1 MLLKSGL
8 RPLNIDLSLSSDDD
22 TCSSVVS
29 TNVGCETPLSS
40 WDFEPEIDIN
50 LEENYVDVEEQNDM
64 DNRSYDDLIK
74 KIIGTEE
81 ELRVTNSKLRLSEEE
96 NIKLKVQVGNGEG
109 QLDNVSEELNLK
121 KKELRKQK
129 ELLEEFNLKDEE
141 LQKQTAKLSTHIPE
155 YIPEYVS
162 NITNLVKQLEVASK
176 KLKISKVEIESLRN
190 ELRSKS
196 HETHQLQGQL
206 KVALENMAKS
216 ELELVSERKK
226 SQMLG
231 DLVTVYEDNET
242 KHKQDVQKLNSEM
255 LDLQAKFSLEKDEL
269 NFDIASLS
277 KMKIQLTSKLEYC
290 ESINKELENK
300 LRKYEAENLKQEMHA
315 TQQMVLQDEIS
326 SLRELGQRIHD
337 IEDTNRELDMVMIER
352 DEADVKIDKLKI
364 EICSCDDQIT
374 NTKTYIRELKASLKE
389 QVIKRT
395 KNIMFFISKLDV
407 IKSSNSDTYIMFEE
421 AKKEDLMNS
430 HQLQTQAAQEQG
442 AGADGAQ
449 PEEEEEVD
457 ETGMQ
462 AQNIEMVM
470 IQAGVSRSK
479 AVKALK
485 TYNGDIVDAMLELIN
500 FDL

>member
-1 MLLKSGL
+1 MEGPSNSDVGDGGESVSVTQYYTPYWKKMLLKSGL
-8 RPLNIDLSLSSDDD
+8 RPLNIDLFLSSDDD
-22 TCSSVVS
+22 TSSSVAS
-29 TNVGCETPLSS
+29 TKVDCETPLSS

-50 LEENYVDVEEQNDM
+50 LKENYVDIEEQNEFVGVENTDDGLLWEM
-64 DNRSYDDLIK
+64 DNRSYDDLNK
-74 KIIGTEE
+74 KIIETEE

-141 LQKQTAKLSTHIPE
+141 LQKKSAKLSTHIPE

-176 KLKISKVEIESLRN
+176 KLKISKAEIESLRN
-190 ELRSKS
+190 ELGSKS
-196 HETHQLQGQL
+196 NETHQLQGQL

-226 SQMLG
+226 NQMLG
-231 DLVTVYEDNET
+231 DLVSVYENNET
-242 KHKQDVQKLNSEM
+242 DHKQDVQKLNSEM

-277 KMKIQLTSKLEYC
+277 KMKIQLTSKLEFC

-300 LRKYEAENLKQEMHA
+300 LRKYEAEKLKQEEMHA

-337 IEDTNRELDMVMIER
+337 IEDANRELDMVMIER
-352 DEADVKIDKLKI
+352 DEADVKIDKLKV

-374 NTKTYIRELKASLKE
+374 NTKTYIRDLKASLKE
-389 QVIKRT
+389 QVIKSRT
-395 KNIMFFISKLDV
+395 IFLQQNKKKN
-407 IKSSNSDTYIMFEE
+407 
-421 AKKEDLMNS
+421 
-430 HQLQTQAAQEQG
+430 
-442 AGADGAQ
+442 
-449 PEEEEEVD
+449 
-457 ETGMQ
+457 
-462 AQNIEMVM
+462 
-470 IQAGVSRSK
+470 SRSYS
-479 AVKALK
+479 V
-485 TYNGDIVDAMLELIN
+485 VEFELITCISQYTISYKVLLN
-500 FDL
+500 SGYCGAIILL